1 MQELN
6 RDRLIDAVLQL
17 VEVLP
22 ATSIERVAAII
33 ASGPAAAPESLLT
46 AFPTRDY
53 RHLASTF
60 VAAWS
65 DTGKSAIEVAAMLR
79 AASAARAAA
88 LHDSQVEVVW
98 TGPDTAG
105 VPSRSTEAV
114 VLEIVDSAHQH
125 LLLATYAAYRYPRL
139 VTALQAA
146 TKRGVRVDVV
156 VETRSA
162 AGTLLSDEPAKAFAE
177 IHGVTLY
184 EWFRPQVGGSGHVR
198 GRMHCKLIVA
208 DRALAL
214 VSSANLTA
222 NAIEDNLEC
231 GLLVRGGAVPG
242 RLADHVAGLVRQGVF
257 RVLTSGDAAS

>member
-1 MQELN
+1 MS
-6 RDRLIDAVLQL
+6 RDRLVDAVLHL

-33 ASGPAAAPESLLT
+33 ASDPAAAPGSFLA

-53 RHLASTF
+53 RHLTSAF

-65 DTGKSAIEVAAMLR
+65 DTGTSVTEVVAMLR

-88 LHDSQVEVVW
+88 LRESQIEVVW
-98 TGPDTAG
+98 TGPDTPD

-146 TKRGVRVDVV
+146 TKRGVRVEVL

-162 AGTLLSDEPAKAFAE
+162 AGTLLSDEPAKAFAG

-184 EWFRPQVGGSGHVR
+184 EWFRPPVQVR

-214 VSSANLTA
+214 VSSANLTT

-242 RLADHVAGLVRQGVF
+242 RLADHVAALIREGVF
-257 RVLTSGDAAS
+257 RVLAPARDGSL